1 MTPAGIGLEPGIR
14 RPPALQPAASV
25 RTTST
30 SQGAWRTTFE
40 AVEPKSRCSSALW
53 PICPRTISVSGS
65 AAPMSSSGGTPVNN
79 SNFTGMVQVDDG
91 IGSFILDGVGSQI
104 GALSFASRVAVQYK
118 LDPDELF
125 QLFQTQ
131 DPSRLL
137 GICSP
142 AASAAPDY
150 VRAVLAHLE
159 KNPGNLQRPIAE
171 VFYESLQAS
180 FPCD

>member
-1 MTPAGIGLEPGIR
+1 MTFRLQKLLAPIVACVAVSAHGPASAQDLSPPASEWRSYCQTYLKALDGDTTASDLDVTYCLGITKGLLNGIR
-14 RPPALQPAASV
+14 
-25 RTTST
+25 
-30 SQGAWRTTFE
+30 
-40 AVEPKSRCSSALW
+40 
-53 PICPRTISVSGS
+53 
-65 AAPMSSSGGTPVNN
+65 
-79 SNFTGMVQVDDG
+79 
-91 IGSFILDGVGSQI
+91 VGSQI
-104 GALSFASRVAVQYK
+104 GALSFASRVAIQYK
-118 LDPDELF
+118 LDPDEVF

-171 VFYESLQAS
+171 VFYEGLAATY
-180 FPCD
+180 PCD